1 MDYTCKNCGNVF
13 GDHLTVCP
21 SCGTPAEVAPEAAK
35 VVDNAPDAQ
44 VQPEVQ
50 QAQPEAQ
57 QQPYQQQ
64 AYQQQ
69 AYQQQPYQQQP
80 YQQQAYQQQPY
91 QQQPYQQQAYQQQA
105 YQQQPYQQQAY
116 QQQAYQQQPYQ
127 QGYQQTYYNFN
138 PNMAGAPLKSKLVAG
153 LLGIF
158 LGGFG
163 VHNFYLGFTS
173 KAVIQI
179 FVTLITCGLGSIWGL
194 IEGILIIAGS
204 MNTDADGRPLG
215 E

>member
-13 GDHLTVCP
+13 GDYIKFCP
-21 SCGTPAEVAPEAAK
+21 SCGTPVELASQEPEIVEADQTEAA
-35 VVDNAPDAQ
+35 A
-44 VQPEVQ
+44 QPEVQ
-50 QAQPEAQ
+50 AQPDA
-57 QQPYQQQ
+57 QQ

-69 AYQQQPYQQQP
+69 A
-80 YQQQAYQQQPY
+80 
-91 QQQPYQQQAYQQQA
+91 YQQQAYQQQA

-116 QQQAYQQQPYQ
+116 QQQPYQQQAYQ
-127 QGYQQTYYNFN
+127 TNGY
-138 PNMAGAPLKSKLVAG
+138 PNMMTPPKSKMAAG

-179 FVTLITCGLGSIWGL
+179 VVSLITCGIGSLWGF
-194 IEGILIIAGS
+194 IEGIMILTGS
-204 MNTDADGRPLG
+204 INTDASGRPLG

>member
-1 MDYTCKNCGNVF
+1 MDYTCKNCGNIF

-21 SCGTPAEVAPEAAK
+21 NCGAAVEAAPVETK
-35 VVDNAPDAQ
+35 AVDAEPEVQAA
-44 VQPEVQ
+44 QPEVQ
-50 QAQPEAQ
+50 AAQPEV
-57 QQPYQQQ
+57 QQQ

-91 QQQPYQQQAYQQQA
+91 QQQPYQQQ
-105 YQQQPYQQQAY
+105 PYQQQ
-116 QQQAYQQQPYQ
+116 
-127 QGYQQTYYNFN
+127 YYN
-138 PNMAGAPLKSKLVAG
+138 PNMAMSQPKSKMAAG
-153 LLGIF
+153 LLGLF
-158 LGGFG
+158 LGAWG

-179 FVTLITCGLGSIWGL
+179 VVTICTCGLGGLWGF
-194 IEGILIIAGS
+194 IEGIMILAGS
-204 MNTDADGRPLG
+204 INTDANGRPLT

>member
-13 GDHLTVCP
+13 GDYIKFCP
-21 SCGTPAEVAPEAAK
+21 SCGTPVELASQEPEIVEADQTEAA
-35 VVDNAPDAQ
+35 A
-44 VQPEVQ
+44 QPEVQ
-50 QAQPEAQ
+50 AQPDA
-57 QQPYQQQ
+57 QQ

-69 AYQQQPYQQQP
+69 AYQQPYQQQP
-80 YQQQAYQQQPY
+80 YQQQA
-91 QQQPYQQQAYQQQA
+91 YQQQAYQQQA

-116 QQQAYQQQPYQ
+116 QQQPYQQQAYQQQAYQ
-127 QGYQQTYYNFN
+127 TNGY
-138 PNMAGAPLKSKLVAG
+138 PNMMTPPKSKMAAG

-179 FVTLITCGLGSIWGL
+179 VVSLITCGIGSLWGF
-194 IEGILIIAGS
+194 IEGIMILTGS
-204 MNTDADGRPLG
+204 INTDASGRPLG

>member
-13 GDHLTVCP
+13 GDYIKFCP
-21 SCGTPAEVAPEAAK
+21 SCGTPVELASQEPEIVEADQTEAA
-35 VVDNAPDAQ
+35 A
-44 VQPEVQ
+44 QPEVQ
-50 QAQPEAQ
+50 AQPDAQ
-57 QQPYQQQ
+57 QAYQQQ

-69 AYQQQPYQQQP
+69 AYQQPYQQQP
-80 YQQQAYQQQPY
+80 YQQQA
-91 QQQPYQQQAYQQQA
+91 YQQQAYQQQA

-116 QQQAYQQQPYQ
+116 QQQPYQQQAYQ
-127 QGYQQTYYNFN
+127 TNGY
-138 PNMAGAPLKSKLVAG
+138 PNMMTPPKSKMAAG

-179 FVTLITCGLGSIWGL
+179 VVSLITCGIGSLWGF
-194 IEGILIIAGS
+194 IEGIMILTGS
-204 MNTDADGRPLG
+204 INTDASGRPLG

>member
-1 MDYTCKNCGNVF
+1 MMDYTCKNCGNVF
-13 GDHLTVCP
+13 GDYIKFCP
-21 SCGTPAEVAPEAAK
+21 SCGTPVELASQEPEIVEADQTEAA
-35 VVDNAPDAQ
+35 A
-44 VQPEVQ
+44 QPEVQ
-50 QAQPEAQ
+50 AQPDA
-57 QQPYQQQ
+57 QQ

-69 AYQQQPYQQQP
+69 AYQQPYQQQP
-80 YQQQAYQQQPY
+80 YQQQAYQQPY
-91 QQQPYQQQAYQQQA
+91 QQQAYQQQAYQQQA

-116 QQQAYQQQPYQ
+116 QQQPYQQQAYQ
-127 QGYQQTYYNFN
+127 TNGY
-138 PNMAGAPLKSKLVAG
+138 PNMMTPPKSKMAAG

-179 FVTLITCGLGSIWGL
+179 VVSLITCGIGSLWGF
-194 IEGILIIAGS
+194 IEGIMILTGS
-204 MNTDADGRPLG
+204 INTDASGRPLG

>member
-13 GDHLTVCP
+13 GDYIKFCP
-21 SCGTPAEVAPEAAK
+21 SCGTPVELASQEPEIVEADQTEAA
-35 VVDNAPDAQ
+35 A
-44 VQPEVQ
+44 QPEVQ
-50 QAQPEAQ
+50 AQPDA
-57 QQPYQQQ
+57 
-64 AYQQQ
+64 QQ
-69 AYQQQPYQQQP
+69 AYQQQPYQQK
-80 YQQQAYQQQPY
+80 AY
-91 QQQPYQQQAYQQQA
+91 QQPYQQQAYQQQA

-116 QQQAYQQQPYQ
+116 QQQPYQQQAYQQQPYQ
-127 QGYQQTYYNFN
+127 QQAYQTNGY
-138 PNMAGAPLKSKLVAG
+138 PNMMTPPKSKMAAG

-179 FVTLITCGLGSIWGL
+179 VVSLITCGIGSLWGF
-194 IEGILIIAGS
+194 IEGIMILTGS
-204 MNTDADGRPLG
+204 INTDASGRPLG

>member
-13 GDHLTVCP
+13 GDYIKFCP
-21 SCGTPAEVAPEAAK
+21 SCGTPVELASQEPEIVEADQTEAA
-35 VVDNAPDAQ
+35 A
-44 VQPEVQ
+44 QPEVQ
-50 QAQPEAQ
+50 AQPDAQ
-57 QQPYQQQ
+57 QAYQQQ

-69 AYQQQPYQQQP
+69 AYQQPYQQQP
-80 YQQQAYQQQPY
+80 YQQQAYQQQA
-91 QQQPYQQQAYQQQA
+91 YQQQAYQQQA

-116 QQQAYQQQPYQ
+116 QQQPYQQQAYQ
-127 QGYQQTYYNFN
+127 TNGY
-138 PNMAGAPLKSKLVAG
+138 PNMMTPPKSKMAAG

-179 FVTLITCGLGSIWGL
+179 VVSLITCGIGSLWGF
-194 IEGILIIAGS
+194 IEGIMILTGS
-204 MNTDADGRPLG
+204 INTDASGRPLG

>member
-13 GDHLTVCP
+13 GDYIKFCP
-21 SCGTPAEVAPEAAK
+21 SCGTPVELASQEPEIVEADQTEAA
-35 VVDNAPDAQ
+35 

-50 QAQPEAQ
+50 AQPDAQQAYQQQAYQQPYQ

-64 AYQQQ
+64 AYQQPYQQQ
-69 AYQQQPYQQQP
+69 AYQQPYQQQP

-91 QQQPYQQQAYQQQA
+91 QQQAYQTN
-105 YQQQPYQQQAY
+105 
-116 QQQAYQQQPYQ
+116 
-127 QGYQQTYYNFN
+127 GY
-138 PNMAGAPLKSKLVAG
+138 PNMMTPPKSKMAAG

-179 FVTLITCGLGSIWGL
+179 VVSLITCGIGSLWGF
-194 IEGILIIAGS
+194 IEGIMILTGS
-204 MNTDADGRPLG
+204 INTDASGRPLG